1 MSYKKLSGPQ
11 ILSNLLPNDAKK
23 LLKNRGF
30 FELELL
36 SNWEKI
42 VGTSFNKLSY
52 PTKIKTSNSS
62 PKGKGK
68 LVVKVDRSISFAF
81 EHEHKK
87 IVDKINLFYKRFE
100 NSKENG
106 FVDKAINLIDCDD
119 VYADVFKYVFG
130 DTVVFSDLDSAKL
143 SKQKIRMVTLSGEL
157 LEVSG
162 AITGGSKVNKD
173 LAYRFGTNNDID
185 EAHPIK
191 QRLSIIE
198 EALKKSDND
207 ILNKTNN
214 LLTNPLPLKPFISID
229 SY

>member
-1 MSYKKLSGPQ
+1 MLISNMSYKKLSGPQ

-87 IVDKINLFYKRFE
+87 IIHKINLFFGYNAVAKIE
-100 NSKENG
+100 IIQ
-106 FVDKAINLIDCDD
+106 INLNLD
-119 VYADVFKYVFG
+119 V
-130 DTVVFSDLDSAKL
+130 
-143 SKQKIRMVTLSGEL
+143 
-157 LEVSG
+157 
-162 AITGGSKVNKD
+162 
-173 LAYRFGTNNDID
+173 
-185 EAHPIK
+185 
-191 QRLSIIE
+191 
-198 EALKKSDND
+198 
-207 ILNKTNN
+207 
-214 LLTNPLPLKPFISID
+214 
-229 SY
+229 

>member
-87 IVDKINLFYKRFE
+87 IVDKINLFFGYYAVEKIE
-100 NSKENG
+100 IIQ
-106 FVDKAINLIDCDD
+106 INLKNKKSRKDIN
-119 VYADVFKYVFG
+119 FNQ
-130 DTVVFSDLDSAKL
+130 LDSEIKEKNKTYEEL
-143 SKQKIRMVTLSGEL
+143 SDFPE
-157 LEVSG
+157 
-162 AITGGSKVNKD
+162 
-173 LAYRFGTNNDID
+173 
-185 EAHPIK
+185 
-191 QRLSIIE
+191 
-198 EALKKSDND
+198 LKKSFEK
-207 ILNKTNN
+207 IASKISKT
-214 LLTNPLPLKPFISID
+214 KF
-229 SY
+229 

>member
-52 PTKIKTSNSS
+52 PTKIKTTNSS

-68 LVVKVDRSISFAF
+68 LVVKVDRSVSFAF

-87 IVDKINLFYKRFE
+87 IVDKINLFFGYNAVEKIE
-100 NSKENG
+100 IIQ
-106 FVDKAINLIDCDD
+106 INLKNKKSRKDIN
-119 VYADVFKYVFG
+119 FNQ
-130 DTVVFSDLDSAKL
+130 LDSEIKEKNKTYEEL
-143 SKQKIRMVTLSGEL
+143 SDFPE
-157 LEVSG
+157 
-162 AITGGSKVNKD
+162 
-173 LAYRFGTNNDID
+173 
-185 EAHPIK
+185 
-191 QRLSIIE
+191 
-198 EALKKSDND
+198 LKKSFEK
-207 ILNKTNN
+207 IASKISKT
-214 LLTNPLPLKPFISID
+214 KF
-229 SY
+229 

>member
-68 LVVKVDRSISFAF
+68 LVVKVDRSTVSYT
-81 EHEHKK
+81 H
-87 IVDKINLFYKRFE
+87 LTLPT
-100 NSKENG
+100 
-106 FVDKAINLIDCDD
+106 KA
-119 VYADVFKYVFG
+119 
-130 DTVVFSDLDSAKL
+130 
-143 SKQKIRMVTLSGEL
+143 
-157 LEVSG
+157 
-162 AITGGSKVNKD
+162 
-173 LAYRFGTNNDID
+173 
-185 EAHPIK
+185 
-191 QRLSIIE
+191 
-198 EALKKSDND
+198 
-207 ILNKTNN
+207 
-214 LLTNPLPLKPFISID
+214 
-229 SY
+229 

>member
-87 IVDKINLFYKRFE
+87 IVDKINLLFGYNAVEKIE
-100 NSKENG
+100 IIQ
-106 FVDKAINLIDCDD
+106 INLKNKKSRKDIN
-119 VYADVFKYVFG
+119 FNQ
-130 DTVVFSDLDSAKL
+130 LDSEIKEKNKTYEEL
-143 SKQKIRMVTLSGEL
+143 SDFPE
-157 LEVSG
+157 
-162 AITGGSKVNKD
+162 
-173 LAYRFGTNNDID
+173 
-185 EAHPIK
+185 
-191 QRLSIIE
+191 
-198 EALKKSDND
+198 LKKSFEK
-207 ILNKTNN
+207 IASKISKT
-214 LLTNPLPLKPFISID
+214 KF
-229 SY
+229 

>member
-87 IVDKINLFYKRFE
+87 IVDKINLFFGYSAVEKIE
-100 NSKENG
+100 IIQ
-106 FVDKAINLIDCDD
+106 INLKNKKSRKDIN
-119 VYADVFKYVFG
+119 FNQ
-130 DTVVFSDLDSAKL
+130 LDSEIKEKNKTYEEL
-143 SKQKIRMVTLSGEL
+143 SDFPE
-157 LEVSG
+157 
-162 AITGGSKVNKD
+162 
-173 LAYRFGTNNDID
+173 
-185 EAHPIK
+185 
-191 QRLSIIE
+191 
-198 EALKKSDND
+198 LKKSFEK
-207 ILNKTNN
+207 IASKISKT
-214 LLTNPLPLKPFISID
+214 KF
-229 SY
+229 

>member
-1 MSYKKLSGPQ
+1 MSYKKLNGPQ

-87 IVDKINLFYKRFE
+87 IEDKINLFFGYNAAEKIE
-100 NSKENG
+100 IIQ
-106 FVDKAINLIDCDD
+106 INIKNKKSRKDIN
-119 VYADVFKYVFG
+119 FNQ
-130 DTVVFSDLDSAKL
+130 LDSVIKEKNKTYEEL
-143 SKQKIRMVTLSGEL
+143 SDFPE
-157 LEVSG
+157 
-162 AITGGSKVNKD
+162 
-173 LAYRFGTNNDID
+173 
-185 EAHPIK
+185 
-191 QRLSIIE
+191 
-198 EALKKSDND
+198 LKKSFEK
-207 ILNKTNN
+207 IASKISKT
-214 LLTNPLPLKPFISID
+214 KF
-229 SY
+229 

>member
-52 PTKIKTSNSS
+52 PTKIKTTNSS

-87 IVDKINLFYKRFE
+87 NVDKINLFFGYNAVEKIE
-100 NSKENG
+100 IIQ
-106 FVDKAINLIDCDD
+106 INLKNKKSRKDIN
-119 VYADVFKYVFG
+119 FNQ
-130 DTVVFSDLDSAKL
+130 LDSEIKEKNKTYEEL
-143 SKQKIRMVTLSGEL
+143 SDFPE
-157 LEVSG
+157 
-162 AITGGSKVNKD
+162 
-173 LAYRFGTNNDID
+173 
-185 EAHPIK
+185 
-191 QRLSIIE
+191 
-198 EALKKSDND
+198 LKKSFEK
-207 ILNKTNN
+207 IASKISKT
-214 LLTNPLPLKPFISID
+214 KF
-229 SY
+229 